1 MIGNTAVKFDD
12 LSLPEA
18 ELVDA
23 ACDRFESVWRAGD
36 RPRIE
41 GYLDA
46 VPEPCRTI
54 LFLELLK
61 RELELRVR
69 EGERPNAAEYCP
81 RFPDQAPAVVEIL
94 QAMRKPENGLSSW
107 PDDNR
112 QPGEGQP
119 PDRSNADASTID
131 LVPGQL
137 IDPAQLDRA
146 IGRQLGDYLILNRLG
161 SGGMGV
167 VYRALQRSAGR
178 FVALKLIKADWWG
191 DSTDGSSHEAETRF
205 RNEAQAHAQLDH
217 DHIVPIYDVGHIGGI
232 LFFSMR
238 LIKGRSLGQ
247 VLLSDGP
254 LSPRRAASYIEP
266 IARAIQY
273 AHDHRVLHRDVKP
286 GNILVDEHDRP
297 YLIDLGLAKCL
308 EATDYSTL
316 SGKALGTAEYMSPE
330 QARGQNEVGFT
341 SDVYSLG
348 ATLFTLLTGGP
359 PFTGPNP
366 IAVLRQV
373 IDDEPVWPR
382 ARNKPVGPELKAIC
396 LKCLEKDPDRRI
408 ASAGELAGELGKYL
422 RYERC
427 KYTLPGP
434 WTRLTKWARRQP
446 WRAVAAGLAV
456 VAVLVVATAW
466 TWTARR
472 DRATADAL
480 IHDLR
485 TIPID
490 ALPRKIKQMA
500 GYRSWINPKLHAMLS
515 SVPESRT
522 RVLLA
527 LLPIEPQWANQLADR
542 LLTCADP
549 DEHKVIREALFDRWP
564 DLAPRLR
571 QVLIAAQPDPGRR
584 TRAAAALIALDG
596 PKTITPGAAEEAWS
610 GLKSSGVPDSRTE
623 LLDWLVRSKVDPEV
637 LAARLE
643 TELDPS
649 VRRQLI
655 QALGAL
661 GQGQVPAGV
670 SAAMTA
676 RLTALYRD
684 DPDAGVHSSI
694 AYLLRRWGMNSVV
707 QRIDAA
713 LAGKPHDGYNWY
725 VNPARITM
733 AILTVP
739 DYDNRPLPPEPGAP
753 PARFA
758 IATTETPLALF
769 QQFDPTH
776 AARRRE
782 EYKTLPETDPE
793 APADVLNYYEAARF
807 CNWLSEREHIPPDQW
822 CYRDL
827 KSNGLMVLSPDYPEL
842 RGYRLPTVPEWEFAA
857 RAGTITNRYFGQ
869 NSTFIDDY
877 VWHNANSGFHTQP
890 IGRLRPNDFGLF
902 DVLGNVCEWC
912 RNPTPVPHPAC
923 TSCPPGKEPDPPYM
937 RLESLKGRHFSRN
950 PEDQVLRGEPFR
962 VPPDFQPE
970 IRFIFSG
977 FRVVKN
983 EF

>member
-41 GYLDA
+41 GYLEV

-69 EGERPNAAEYCP
+69 EGERPNVEEYCP

-94 QAMRKPENGLSSW
+94 QAMRKPEKGLSSW

-112 QPGEGQP
+112 QPGERQP
-119 PDRSNADASTID
+119 SDRSNADASTID

-146 IGRQLGDYLILNRLG
+146 IGRQLGDYLILDRLG

-254 LSPRRAASYIEP
+254 LPPRRAASTIEP

-286 GNILVDEHDRP
+286 GNILVDENDRP

-330 QARGQNEVGFT
+330 QARGQKEVGFT
-341 SDVYSLG
+341 TDVYSLG
-348 ATLFTLLTGGP
+348 ATLFTLLTGSP

-373 IDDEPVWPR
+373 IDDEPAWPR

-408 ASAGELAGELGKYL
+408 ASAGELADELGKYL
-422 RYERC
+422 RFERC

-480 IHDLR
+480 IHDLQ

-500 GYRSWINPKLHAMLS
+500 GYRGWINPRLHAMLARD
-515 SVPESRT
+515 PESRT

-527 LLPIEPQWANQLADR
+527 LLPIEPQWANELTDR
-542 LLTCADP
+542 LLSCGDP
-549 DEHKVIREALFDRWP
+549 DEHKVIREALSDLWP
-564 DLAPRLR
+564 DLVPRLR
-571 QVLIAAQPDPGRR
+571 QVQPDPGRR

-596 PKTITPGAAEEAWS
+596 PKTITPGVAEEAWS
-610 GLKSSGVPDSRTE
+610 GLKLSGVPDSRTE

-643 TELDPS
+643 TERDPS

-670 SAAMTA
+670 STAMTA

-694 AYLLRRWGMNSVV
+694 AYLLRRWGMNSDV

-713 LAGKPHDGYNWY
+713 LAGKPRDGYKWY

-739 DYDNRPLPPEPGAP
+739 DFDNRPLPPEPGAP

-769 QQFDPTH
+769 QEFDPAH
-776 AARRRE
+776 AARRKA
-782 EYKTLPETDPE
+782 EYQTVPKTDAE
-793 APADVLNYYEAARF
+793 APADALNYFEAARF
-807 CNWLSEREHIPPDQW
+807 CNWLSERENIPRDQW
-822 CYRDL
+822 CYRPAQG
-827 KSNGLMVLSPDYPEL
+827 NGLIVMLRPEYLTL

-857 RAGTITNRYFGQ
+857 RAGTATDHYFGQ
-869 NSTFIDDY
+869 NLNFCGDY
-877 VWHNANSGFHTQP
+877 AWQALNAGFHTQP

-902 DVLGNVCEWC
+902 DVIGNVTEWC
-912 RNPTPVPHPAC
+912 RNPTIIVNPNC
-923 TSCPPGKEPDPPYM
+923 KNCLPGKEPDSPEM
-937 RLESLKGRHFSRN
+937 RLENIRGGHFALSPKGLRDRN
-950 PEDQVLRGEPFR
+950 PAYDMAW
-962 VPPDFQPE
+962 PE
-970 IRFIFSG
+970 NRYVFAG

-983 EF
+983 VF